1 MNVYKHSGREPAWCF
16 FSLEA
21 YCLKKKKKLLIIWKS
36 YYENRICSDLMG
48 SPKLSNCIPSSLCCL
63 GTIQKQGDCEWPDIS
78 KAAFLLILVIVL
90 MFI

>member
-1 MNVYKHSGREPAWCF
+1 MFTSIQGENQLGASFPWRLIV
-16 FSLEA
+16 
-21 YCLKKKKKLLIIWKS
+21 KKKKKLLIIWKS